1 MWPYI
6 DRLYIISI
14 IMEFR
19 VKGGT
24 PYIILI
30 IYTYK
35 ITCSLRKTEHYI

>member
-6 DRLYIISI
+6 DILDIIYI

-35 ITCSLRKTEHYI
+35 ITCSLLESEHYI